1 MSVFIK
7 QCYFSKINTKIN
19 KPEIISF
26 LKSEN
31 SIYSILAVAKS
42 AAEPEN
48 SNNRHTANSSTPL
61 IRAFFVCDIHS
72 SNERLETL
80 RGSERP
86 YELGMSVF
94 GHTPI
99 LSMVACSGKGS
110 PFAAYRVRAV
120 SQPVTRYRPNPEKFS
135 GSPKNLHTELSAMI
149 YLFKAVNRLD
159 LRKTQKPFT
168 SFPHYTLKVKADS
181 VEQAQAKISRL
192 FAVLSVSLVNNS
204 ANMTA
209 CDTEQNNSLPNAGS
223 CGHNDLTTTYDANR
237 KRDTSGL
244 FLPKIHQYHGL
255 TTPKI
260 YSELAVRATPRNKAL
275 STNKGGYSYVA
286 VEPLSHL
293 SQSDKSF
300 YSLTK
305 TYDTMNKPT
314 LFYKAL
320 IGTTSAIVSSPRFEG
335 VQYA

>member
-149 YLFKAVNRLD
+149 YKFLTLTGNKRLKITVQANSKAEALSRIQFTNKPLLVARL
-159 LRKTQKPFT
+159 RNAT
-168 SFPHYTLKVKADS
+168 
-181 VEQAQAKISRL
+181 AK
-192 FAVLSVSLVNNS
+192 NPQ
-204 ANMTA
+204 NMTA
-209 CDTEQNNSLPNAGS
+209 C
-223 CGHNDLTTTYDANR
+223 
-237 KRDTSGL
+237 
-244 FLPKIHQYHGL
+244 
-255 TTPKI
+255 
-260 YSELAVRATPRNKAL
+260 
-275 STNKGGYSYVA
+275 
-286 VEPLSHL
+286 
-293 SQSDKSF
+293 
-300 YSLTK
+300 
-305 TYDTMNKPT
+305 
-314 LFYKAL
+314 
-320 IGTTSAIVSSPRFEG
+320 EG
-335 VQYA
+335 VIYA